1 MSRIP
6 LNTQEKEVM
15 SMSKRN
21 KTIKKIDIVE
31 IGLYVLLILANI
43 SQIIGLILIVV
54 NYNKNIDTSVTAEKS
69 IEVEELEWKKHL
81 LV

>member
-1 MSRIP
+1 
-6 LNTQEKEVM
+6 M